1 VVATT
6 TPTDIKSATKGGE
19 TMTDIAE
26 LSIDELISQD
36 AAILPEREALALFNI
51 APVVGVNLAF
61 AINAGSIGGYAN
73 AVANQYLGVGQY

>member
-1 VVATT
+1 M
-6 TPTDIKSATKGGE
+6 K
-19 TMTDIAE
+19 DIAE
-26 LSIDELISQD
+26 LSLAELIAQD
-36 AAILPEREALALFNI
+36 AAILPEREALALINI